1 MLTSILTLANYEL
14 RSSLRNRW
22 FMLYALIFA
31 LLAVALSSLS
41 LSGAGMFGFA
51 GFGRTAASLINLVL
65 LIVPL
70 MGLTIGAQ
78 SLAAER
84 EQGTLAYLLAQ
95 PIGRAEVL
103 MGKLIGL
110 GAALLAALLLGFGLA
125 AALIAWQGGL
135 VEAGRY
141 GLLVALSLLLALV
154 SLSLGIAL
162 SAWSRSSSLAT
173 GLALFVWLALVFL
186 GDLGLMGTAIVM
198 KLDIGALFSLSLINP
213 LQVFKI
219 ATVNG
224 LRASLEVLGP
234 AGIYATRTYGDT
246 LMFLLTGVLAL
257 WIILPMAAAY
267 LRFRTEGDF

>member
-1 MLTSILTLANYEL
+1 MMKSILTLANYEL

-22 FMLYALIFA
+22 FVLYALIFA
-31 LLAVALSSLS
+31 VLAMALSSLS
-41 LSGAGMFGFA
+41 LSGAGTFGVA

-84 EQGTLAYLLAQ
+84 EAGTLAYLLAQ
-95 PIGRAEVL
+95 PIGRVEVL
-103 MGKLIGL
+103 IGKLLGL

-135 VEAGRY
+135 VEAERY
-141 GLLVALSLLLALV
+141 GWLVAFSLLLALGN
-154 SLSLGIAL
+154 LSLGIAL
-162 SAWSRSSSLAT
+162 SAWSRGAALAV

-186 GDLGLMGTAIVM
+186 GDLGLMGTAITM
-198 KLDIGALFSLSLINP
+198 KLDIGTLFGLALINP

-219 ATVNG
+219 ATVHG

-234 AGIYATRTYGDT
+234 AGLYATRTYGDR
-246 LMFLLTGVLAL
+246 LVPLLSGVLGL
-257 WIILPMAAAY
+257 WIVVPMLAAY
-267 LRFRTEGDF
+267 LRFRMEGDF

>member
-1 MLTSILTLANYEL
+1 MIKSILTLANYEL

-31 LLAVALSSLS
+31 VLAVALSSLS

-103 MGKLIGL
+103 LGKLLGL
-110 GAALLAALLLGFGLA
+110 GTALLAALLLGFGLA

-154 SLSLGIAL
+154 SLSIGIAL
-162 SAWSRSSSLAT
+162 SAWSRSGALAT
-173 GLALFVWLALVFL
+173 GLALFVWLALVFV
-186 GDLGLMGTAIVM
+186 GDLGLMGTAIAM
-198 KLDIGALFSLSLINP
+198 KLDIGVLFSLSLINP

-246 LMFLLTGVLAL
+246 LMLLLTGVLAL

-267 LRFRTEGDF
+267 LRFRMEGDF

>member
-31 LLAVALSSLS
+31 VLAVALSSLS

-103 MGKLIGL
+103 LGKLIGL

-135 VEAGRY
+135 VEVGRY
-141 GLLVALSLLLALV
+141 GLLVAFSLLLALV

-234 AGIYATRTYGDT
+234 AGIYATRTYGET
-246 LMFLLTGVLAL
+246 LMLLLTGVLAL

>member
-1 MLTSILTLANYEL
+1 MMKSILTLANYEL

-22 FMLYALIFA
+22 FVLYALIFA
-31 LLAVALSSLS
+31 VLAMALSSLS
-41 LSGAGMFGFA
+41 LSGAGTFGVA

-84 EQGTLAYLLAQ
+84 EAGTLAYLLAQ
-95 PIGRAEVL
+95 PIGRVEVL
-103 MGKLIGL
+103 IGILLGL

-135 VEAGRY
+135 VEAERY
-141 GLLVALSLLLALV
+141 GWLVAFSLLLALGN
-154 SLSLGIAL
+154 LSLGIAL
-162 SAWSRSSSLAT
+162 SAWSRGAALAV

-186 GDLGLMGTAIVM
+186 GDLGLMGTAITM
-198 KLDIGALFSLSLINP
+198 KLDIGTLFGLALINP

-219 ATVNG
+219 ATVHG

-234 AGIYATRTYGDT
+234 AGLYATRTYGDR
-246 LMFLLTGVLAL
+246 LVPLLSGVLGL
-257 WIILPMAAAY
+257 WIVVPMLAAY
-267 LRFRTEGDF
+267 LRFRMEGDF